1 MAKDLGSGRPL
12 LDRLGVRASARVAV
26 LGLEDEGFLR
36 LLGERTS
43 DVSVGALPDGCD
55 LIFWMAHEP
64 ADLHSLHE
72 LRPHLRDNGAIWVL
86 RRKGPERRIA
96 DTDVIEA
103 GKGARLVDNKIVS
116 FSDTLAAMRLVIPLA
131 LRGGR

>member
-1 MAKDLGSGRPL
+1 MAKDTGSGRPL
-12 LDRLGVRASARVAV
+12 LDRLGVRDSARVAV

-43 DVSVGALPDGCD
+43 DVSVGALPEACD
-55 LIFWMAHEP
+55 LIFWLAHEP
-64 ADLHSLHE
+64 ADLRSLRE

-86 RRKGPERRIA
+86 RRKGAERRIA

-103 GKGARLVDNKIVS
+103 GRAAALIDNKIAS
-116 FSDTLAAMRLVIPLA
+116 FSDELAAMRLVIPLA
-131 LRGGR
+131 LRGSR